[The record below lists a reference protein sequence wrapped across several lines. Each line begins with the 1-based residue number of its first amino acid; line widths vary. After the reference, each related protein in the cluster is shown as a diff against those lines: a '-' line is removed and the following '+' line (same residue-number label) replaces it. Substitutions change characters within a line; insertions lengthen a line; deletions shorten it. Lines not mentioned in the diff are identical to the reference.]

1 MWPGSKPPKRRK
13 KTKFVRGQYIVITGG
28 PKNDSDEFGEY
39 FKENHIYRQE
49 ELSEFLVAHVE
60 GSIGDPVVD
69 VCYERYDN
77 FNWRFATTE
86 EVAIYLTIGENICV
100 TGHNIDN
107 YSII

>member
-1 MWPGSKPPKRRK
+1 MWPGTKSKRRV
-13 KTKFVRGQYIVITGG
+13 KTKFVKGQYIVITGG
-28 PKNDSDEFGEY
+28 PKNDSDESGKY
-39 FKENHIYRQE
+39 FKENHIYKQE

-69 VCYERYDN
+69 VCYERYNN

-86 EVAIYLTIGENICV
+86 EVAIYMTPSKLNCV
-100 TGHNIDN
+100 TEQTIDN